1 MKTNTIIVTIIAI
14 AIIVGGGTYL
24 GVWSPGAA
32 TTTNGSEKTAAKT
45 GTESVG
51 TDGKQIVEITARG
64 GYTPKV
70 SIAKA
75 GVPTIIRIVTNNTFD
90 CASSISIPSI
100 GYRNN
105 LPRTGTTD
113 IEVPAQSAGTK
124 LQGSCSMG
132 MYSFTV
138 SFE

>member
-1 MKTNTIIVTIIAI
+1 MNRMKTITISIVAGIIVILAGVTLAGGFRPAPTPGVPQWSAAI
-14 AIIVGGGTYL
+14 ADSTD
-24 GVWSPGAA
+24 A
-32 TTTNGSEKTAAKT
+32 
-45 GTESVG
+45 
-51 TDGKQIVEITARG
+51 DGKQIVTITARG

-75 GVPTIIRIVTNNTFD
+75 GVPTVIRVVTNNTFD
-90 CASSISIPSI
+90 CSSSISIPSI

-113 IEVPAQSAGTK
+113 IEVPAQAAGTK

-132 MYSFTV
+132 MYGFTV
-138 SFE
+138 DFE